1 MVDVEAKDWLNGL
14 VPNVISLAH
23 EAGNAILKVYDEMD
37 TAVEYKRDD
46 SPLTQADLI
55 SHQIIEDGLA
65 ELTAEFPVLSE
76 ESREIPFSEREKW
89 GYFWLVDPLDGTKE
103 FLKRNGEFTV
113 NIALIR
119 DGAPILGVVY
129 APAIEKLYYGARGSG
144 SFKEEGGKLS
154 PIHVANFDAGT
165 VRVVISRSHG
175 SGEENL
181 ERFTGGAPCEFV
193 SMGSSLKFCL
203 IAEGSA
209 DVYPRTGPTM
219 EWDTAAAQCVV
230 EQAGG
235 TVTDLDGRAMVYN
248 KPILLNP
255 GFVAS
260 CSKLPSAAKQNS
272 LDPVSASD

>member
-1 MVDVEAKDWLNGL
+1 MVDTEAKKLLNSL
-14 VPNVISLAH
+14 LPDVISLARK
-23 EAGNAILKVYDEMD
+23 AGKAILKVYNEVDP
-37 TAVEYKRDD
+37 AVEYKRDN

-55 SHQIIEDGLA
+55 SHQIIVDGLA
-65 ELTAEFPVLSE
+65 ELSPEWPVLSE
-76 ESREIPFSEREKW
+76 ESREIPFSQREKW

-113 NIALIR
+113 NIALI
-119 DGAPILGVVY
+119 DNGAPILGVVY
-129 APAIEKLYYGARGSG
+129 APAIDKLYFGARGSG
-144 SFKEEGGKLS
+144 SFKEEGGDSS
-154 PIHVANFDAGT
+154 PICTAIADAAT
-165 VRVVISRSHG
+165 IRVVMSRSHG
-175 SGEENL
+175 SGEESL

-203 IAEGSA
+203 VAEGAA

-235 TVTDLDGRAMVYN
+235 TVKDLDGNAMVYN
-248 KPILLNP
+248 KPVLLNP

-260 CSKLPSAAKQNS
+260 SNKLPAVAEHKSPVPISA
-272 LDPVSASD
+272 PE